1 MKTRYSFKN
10 YILQMIRMN
19 LITSIIAGIAITS
32 AIVVP
37 LFNDYESFASN
48 LFWLLL
54 LALIVT
60 SILLGVI
67 NGLFGG
73 FIASLTV
80 SLIAYIFFEPSS
92 IFDIIKQIL
101 LFIIIVI
108 ISPIT
113 LYTASSLIFGFDTLL
128 LLHIFIGFT
137 STVGIISAHYFAR
150 QYLVTPIEKPKSK
163 NSP

>member
-1 MKTRYSFKN
+1 MKTCYSFKN

-80 SLIAYIFFEPSS
+80 SLIAYIFFEPVSVYGK
-92 IFDIIKQIL
+92 DKQLL
-101 LFIIIVI
+101 LFIIVAIV
-108 ISPIT
+108 SPLT
-113 LYTASSLIFGFDTLL
+113 LYFVTTLISGFHTLE
-128 LLHIFIGFT
+128 LLHIFIGFI
-137 STVGIISAHYFAR
+137 STIGIMSAHYFAR
-150 QYLVTPIEKPKSK
+150 QYLAIPIEKRKSK
-163 NSP
+163 NSQ